1 MKINFHYLYFSFLTC
16 LSIVCGIYAV
26 KCGPYREMDF
36 NMDIIERDKEYYDEE
51 MAVRLATASK
61 GWEEDAKFQEVIY
74 YYPTNEWFVILKQ
87 YEVWMDIIGIRSDN
101 GQIHYY

>member
-1 MKINFHYLYFSFLTC
+1 MKINFHYLYFSFLAF

-51 MAVRLATASK
+51 MAVRLAAASM

-74 YYPTNEWFVILKQ
+74 YYPTNEWFVILEQ
-87 YEVWMDIIGIRSDN
+87 YEV
-101 GQIHYY
+101 